1 MMTDG
6 DGLGVPGVG
15 CGGGASPRG
24 GAGRENKVEVKCR
37 MGISYWEEQKGYVVA
52 QTEKGERKRQ
62 RGREKWGGEEEGERE
77 IRVYSPVYSVC
88 PSGDYVH
95 KTN

>member
-1 MMTDG
+1 MGIVSGCLELD
-6 DGLGVPGVG
+6 VG
-15 CGGGASPRG
+15 AGHHPG
-24 GAGRENKVEVKCR
+24 GAGSENKVEVKCR
-37 MGISYWEEQKGYVVA
+37 MEISDWEEQKGYVVT
-52 QTEKGERKRQ
+52 QMEKGGRKRQ